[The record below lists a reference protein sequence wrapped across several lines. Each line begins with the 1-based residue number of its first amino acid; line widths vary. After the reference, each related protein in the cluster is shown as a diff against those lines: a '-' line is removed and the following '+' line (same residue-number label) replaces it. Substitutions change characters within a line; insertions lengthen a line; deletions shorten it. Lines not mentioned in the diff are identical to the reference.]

1 MENNWET
8 SANLK
13 DAFYVIQDEE
23 HDFYWVI
30 DLEDHPNSFLLDKT
44 YQNLLTGKEK
54 SNNSSMIVFQPIA

>member
-1 MENNWET
+1 MENNWEI
-8 SANLK
+8 SANNK

-44 YQNLLTGKEK
+44 YQNMLSDKEK
-54 SNNSSMIVFQPIA
+54 ANNSSMIVFQPIV